1 MTRYLLTRLGQ
12 ALVIVILVT
21 LITFVILHLLPGGAA
36 RAILGKEATLQ
47 QIAAFNHEMG
57 YDRPLWQQY
66 AMYLQ
71 RLVQGD
77 LGYSFQLNQSV
88 AEAISQRVP
97 KTMLLSLASTL
108 LAVVVAVPLGV
119 VQAVR
124 RNRWPDYTING
135 LSLLAYA
142 TPIFFMGLMMII
154 LFSQVWPVLPP
165 EAPQGFT
172 LAEVLADPAGLVLPT
187 LTLAI
192 LTVAVYSRY
201 IRSSMVDNLNE
212 NYVRTAR
219 SKGLS
224 EGRVIVGHTL
234 RNGLFPVITLLG
246 MYLPALFSG
255 ALVVER
261 LFNYPGMGLLFWQ
274 AALKRDYPIL
284 LGVTLLISV
293 ATVLGALVAD
303 VLYAAVDPRVRLK
316 AGRS

>member
-1 MTRYLLTRLGQ
+1 MTRYLLARLGQ

-47 QIAAFNHEMG
+47 QIASFNHEMG
-57 YDRPLWQQY
+57 YDRPLWEQY
-66 AMYLQ
+66 ALYLR
-71 RLVQGD
+71 RLAGGD

-88 AEAISQRVP
+88 AEAISQRLP
-97 KTMLLSLASTL
+97 KTMLLSLGSTL
-108 LAVVVAVPLGV
+108 IAVVVAVPLGV

-172 LAEVLADPAGLVLPT
+172 MAEVLADPAGLVLPT

-224 EGRVIVGHTL
+224 ESRVIVGHTL

-293 ATVLGALVAD
+293 ATVVGALVAD

-316 AGRS
+316 AARS

>member
-1 MTRYLLTRLGQ
+1 MARYLLTRLGQ

-36 RAILGKEATLQ
+36 RAILGKEATLE

-57 YDRPLWQQY
+57 YDRPLWEQY
-66 AMYLQ
+66 AMYLR
-71 RLVQGD
+71 RLVTGD

-88 AEAISQRVP
+88 AEAIGQRLP

-154 LFSQVWPVLPP
+154 LFSQVWPLLPP

-172 LAEVLADPAGLVLPT
+172 LAEMLAEPEGLVLPT
-187 LTLAI
+187 VTLAI

-201 IRSSMVDNLNE
+201 VRSSMVDNLNE

-224 EGRVIVGHTL
+224 ESRVIVGHTL

-293 ATVLGALVAD
+293 ATVVGALIAD
-303 VLYAAVDPRVRLK
+303 LLYAAVDPRVRLK

>member
-1 MTRYLLTRLGQ
+1 MARYLLTRLGQ
-12 ALVIVILVT
+12 ALVIVVLVT
-21 LITFVILHLLPGGAA
+21 LITFVILHFLPGGAA
-36 RAILGKEATLQ
+36 RAILGKEATLE

-57 YDRPLWQQY
+57 YDRPLWEQY
-66 AMYLQ
+66 ALYLQ
-71 RLVQGD
+71 RLVHGD

-88 AEAISQRVP
+88 AEAISQRLP
-97 KTMLLSLASTL
+97 KTMLLSLASTA
-108 LAVVVAVPLGV
+108 LAVVVAIPLGV

-124 RNRWPDYTING
+124 RNKWPDYTINA

-172 LAEVLADPAGLVLPT
+172 LGEVLADPAGLVLPT
-187 LTLAI
+187 VTLAV

-201 IRSSMVDNLNE
+201 VRSSMVDNLNE

-274 AALKRDYPIL
+274 SALKRDYPIL

-303 VLYAAVDPRVRLK
+303 ILYAAVDPRVRLK
-316 AGRS
+316 ASRS

>member
-1 MTRYLLTRLGQ
+1 MPRYLLTRLGQ

-36 RAILGKEATLQ
+36 RAILGKEATLE

-71 RLVQGD
+71 RLVTGD

-88 AEAISQRVP
+88 SEAITQRLP

-154 LFSQVWPVLPP
+154 LFSQVWPLLPP

-187 LTLAI
+187 VTLAI

-201 IRSSMVDNLNE
+201 VRSSMVDNLNE

-219 SKGLS
+219 GKGLS
-224 EGRVIVGHTL
+224 ESRVIVGHTL

>member
-12 ALVIVILVT
+12 ALVIVLLVT

-47 QIAAFNHEMG
+47 QIASFDHEMG
-57 YDRPLWQQY
+57 YDRPLWEQY
-66 AMYLQ
+66 ALYLQ
-71 RLVQGD
+71 RLVRGD

-88 AEAISQRVP
+88 AEAINQRLP

-119 VQAVR
+119 IQAVR

-172 LAEVLADPAGLVLPT
+172 MAEVLADPAGLVLPT
-187 LTLAI
+187 LTLTI

>member
-36 RAILGKEATLQ
+36 RAILGKEATLE

-88 AEAISQRVP
+88 AEAIWQRLP
-97 KTMLLSLASTL
+97 KTMLLSLASTF

-187 LTLAI
+187 LTLTI

-201 IRSSMVDNLNE
+201 VRSSMVDNLNE

>member
-1 MTRYLLTRLGQ
+1 MTRYVLTRLGQ

-57 YDRPLWQQY
+57 YDRPLWEQY
-66 AMYLQ
+66 AMYLR
-71 RLVQGD
+71 RLVTGD

-88 AEAISQRVP
+88 AEAIAQRLP
-97 KTMLLSLASTL
+97 KTMLLSVASTL

-187 LTLAI
+187 LTLTI

-201 IRSSMVDNLNE
+201 VRSSMVDNLNE

>member
-1 MTRYLLTRLGQ
+1 MARYLLTRLGQ

-36 RAILGKEATLQ
+36 RAILGKEATLE

-57 YDRPLWQQY
+57 YDRPLWEQY
-66 AMYLQ
+66 AMYLR
-71 RLVQGD
+71 RLVTGD

-88 AEAISQRVP
+88 AEAIGQRLP

-154 LFSQVWPVLPP
+154 LFSQVWPLLPP

-172 LAEVLADPAGLVLPT
+172 LAEMLAEPEGLVLPT
-187 LTLAI
+187 VTLAI

-201 IRSSMVDNLNE
+201 VRSSMVDNLNE

-224 EGRVIVGHTL
+224 ESRVIVGHTL

-293 ATVLGALVAD
+293 ATVVGALIAD